1 MAIEWLTSGCRVAT
15 VGRPISALSGSRGR
29 TVHQPSHKHNRIAAI
44 MVFHAVNNA
53 VSGKRACAR
62 NIKNVT
68 RYIKNVAG
76 PQPWRVLAQCDVA
89 VRACMLNDRPPS
101 TACDVLD
108 GAKGSLLQGL
118 RGLEHIPT
126 RTSEMKKTNS
136 D

>member
-1 MAIEWLTSGCRVAT
+1 MAT
-15 VGRPISALSGSRGR
+15 VGRPISALSGNCGR
-29 TVHQPSHKHNRIAAI
+29 TVHQKTHKHNRIVAT
-44 MVFHAVNNA
+44 MVFHTIINE
-53 VSGKRACAR
+53 VSEKTVCAR
-62 NIKNVT
+62 YIGNVT

-136 D
+136 Y